1 VQKCSVFIITN
12 VRNPNATQISM
23 ENNIAERK
31 IFSISPDGEK
41 KFLKIAI
48 GQPYQVDDVS
58 WACPL
63 IVEGLHKKLKDAV
76 GIDSWQALGLAIAL
90 VRQLLGYYVEDGA
103 ELYWK
108 EGGEKVSLDDLF
120 PQLKSF

>member
-1 VQKCSVFIITN
+1 MDNK
-12 VRNPNATQISM
+12 
-23 ENNIAERK
+23 IAERK
-31 IFSISPDGEK
+31 IFSISPDGQK
-41 KFLKIAI
+41 KLLRIAI

-58 WACPL
+58 WACPV
-63 IVEGLHKKLKDAV
+63 IVDGLHKKFKDIV
-76 GIDSWQALGLAIAL
+76 GIDSWQALNLAIAL

-120 PQLKSF
+120 PQLKNF

>member
-1 VQKCSVFIITN
+1 MEGGRLAKN
-12 VRNPNATQISM
+12 VRNHNTIQLFM
-23 ENNIAERK
+23 DNKIAERK
-31 IFSISPDGEK
+31 IFSISPDGQK
-41 KFLKIAI
+41 KLLRIAI

-58 WACPL
+58 WACPV
-63 IVEGLHKKLKDAV
+63 IVGGLHKMLKDIV
-76 GIDSWQALGLAIAL
+76 GIDSWQALSLAIAL